1 MGRTK
6 VTRTLNW
13 SAQAQTDTNAI
24 FDFYN
29 QRNGNTDYSDQLL
42 REFQERMSYV
52 VDNPYLGERWTK
64 RGFRFVVVTP
74 FQLFYYVTKTE
85 IVVASVWD
93 GRRDPKTLKL
103 TR

>member
-1 MGRTK
+1 MVRRKKTK
-6 VTRTLNW
+6 TLNW
-13 SAQAQTDTNAI
+13 SLRAKAEIAAI
-24 FDFYN
+24 TEFYDD
-29 QRNGNTDYSDQLL
+29 RNGNSDYSNRLWLD
-42 REFQERMSYV
+42 FQERMDYV
-52 VDNPYLGERWTK
+52 ATNPCSGEKARQ
-64 RGFRFVVVTP
+64 RGFRFVVVYP